1 MFEFK
6 DNLNHIVATA
16 LYQKYKEENLTVI
29 DVREPY
35 ELLESKLED
44 AINIPLMKLL
54 TSYSSLLRKD
64 VTYYI
69 LCHTGQRSY
78 YVTNFLDEKG
88 YKVVNIVGGIDLLPQ
103 CNLN

>member
-1 MFEFK
+1 MFEFN
-6 DNLNHIVATA
+6 DNLNHIIATA
-16 LYQKYKEENLTVI
+16 LYQKYKDEDLAVI

-35 ELLESKLED
+35 ELLESKLNG
-44 AINIPLMKLL
+44 AVNIPLMKLL
-54 TSYSSLLRKD
+54 TNYPSLLKKE

-78 YVTNFLDEKG
+78 YVTNFLTEKG

-103 CNLN
+103 CNLI